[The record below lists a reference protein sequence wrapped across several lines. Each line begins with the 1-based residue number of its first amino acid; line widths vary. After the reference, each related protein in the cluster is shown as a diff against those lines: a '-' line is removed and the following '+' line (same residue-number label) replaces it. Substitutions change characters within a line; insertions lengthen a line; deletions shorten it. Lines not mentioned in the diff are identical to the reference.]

1 MHQTALLT
9 QWKWKRTSRSEEGKE
24 ALFLICF
31 NKLAFK
37 IVVAVTMSF
46 DSYTFLLP
54 GLGVEYQGASND
66 SLKTSV
72 RMASKS

>member
-1 MHQTALLT
+1 M
-9 QWKWKRTSRSEEGKE
+9 REGIK
-24 ALFLICF
+24 AVFLICF

-37 IVVAVTMSF
+37 IVVAVTVSF
-46 DSYTFLLP
+46 DPYTFLLP

-72 RMASKS
+72 RMGGKELRD